1 MIKGKFAIGSVIAV
15 ILAASLAG
23 SASAQDHGIM
33 ITPLAAYQ
41 WGGTFKGYYGE
52 AKLNDAGSFGIAI
65 DIPVHHSEAFVEL
78 IYTRQVTDLTYREY
92 NSGNPADEIFDIA
105 VEYYQVGGLYTVDKD
120 GPKPFGTMSIGA
132 TRFAPQNTV
141 YGSEWK
147 FSAAF
152 GLGLIVPVSQRIG
165 IRTHV
170 RLLLPFMYSGG
181 GMWCGTGGCSIGVS
195 GGSSIAQGDVAI
207 GLVIRIL

>member
-1 MIKGKFAIGSVIAV
+1 MVKRKYTVLAV
-15 ILAASLAG
+15 AFVVLATLTGNAA
-23 SASAQDHGIM
+23 AQDHGIM

-65 DIPVHHSEAFVEL
+65 DIPVYDRDAFVEL
-78 IYTRQVTDLTYREY
+78 IYTRQLTDLTYREY
-92 NSGNPADEIFDIA
+92 GSGEPAQESFNIA

-152 GLGLIVPVSQRIG
+152 GLGLIVPVSRRIG

-170 RLLLPFMYSGG
+170 RLLLPFLYTGG
-181 GMWCGTGGCSIGVS
+181 GMWCGTGGCSIGIG
-195 GGSSIAQGDVAI
+195 GGSAVAQGDVAI
-207 GLVIRIL
+207 GLVIRI